1 MAEIRTRALVLR
13 CYDQRESDRL
23 VQLYTEQVGRVAAI
37 AKGARRSKRR
47 FPGTLEILTT
57 LDVRLVD
64 PPRAQLMRL
73 EGARLLRPFEGLV
86 ADLGRY
92 AVACQLVELLG
103 RLTGEH
109 QANPELFAFA
119 LGVLEVLRRERAD
132 RLLAL
137 LVLTKTISHLGYRP
151 QLVSCAACGAEIAP
165 GGRGTGFEPRHGGAV
180 CADCREPEGFP
191 VPARLL
197 LGLETGIRSRLAER
211 GALGLGSE
219 DVRRLELM
227 IDRFFRFHVGVE
239 LRSTAFLRQTLPLER
254 LDGRTGPGDNAP
266 APERGVVADG
276 ARPRRQHEPRTRP

>member
-73 EGARLLRPFEGLV
+73 EGARLVQPFEGLV
-86 ADLGRY
+86 TDLGRY
-92 AVACQLVELLG
+92 AVACQFVELLG
-103 RLTGEH
+103 RLTGEGE
-109 QANPELFAFA
+109 ANPELFAFA
-119 LGVLEVLRRERAD
+119 TGVLEVLRQERAD

-151 QLVSCAACGAEIAP
+151 QLTSCAACGAEIAP
-165 GGRGTGFEPRHGGAV
+165 GARGTGFEPRHGGAV
-180 CADCREPEGFP
+180 CADCREPESFH
-191 VPARLL
+191 VPAHLL
-197 LGLETGIRSRLAER
+197 LALETGIRTRLAER
-211 GALGLGSE
+211 GALRLGSE
-219 DVRRLELM
+219 DVRRLELL
-227 IDRFFRFHVGVE
+227 IDRFFRFHVAVE
-239 LRSTAFLRQTLPLER
+239 LRSTAFLRQMLPLDR
-254 LDGRTGPGDNAP
+254 LDGRTAPGDNAP
-266 APERGVVADG
+266 APDRGVYADA
-276 ARPRRQHEPRTRP
+276 ARPLRQQEPQARP